1 MQIWTEILRELANF
15 SDSEV
20 THTREIVKALTY
32 IWISHD
38 CRVKA
43 NCLAGQISPAAIWT
57 ELWPRQ
63 RALGLLYKGGTQ
75 ACQEWATDNE
85 KKMGTRW
92 VRRCSLE
99 WVGSHLYERKKKKK
113 MGKQKWKNTPAEA
126 DGLSEEVAT
135 WCTNHTNLCSFPAF
149 LLDDGCSDCRERYYS
164 CLYKEDKGVLVRI
177 KHYHMASSPSENG
190 ECHPQAL
197 FLE

>member
-99 WVGSHLYERKKKKK
+99 WVGSHLYERKKKKRWGNK
-113 MGKQKWKNTPAEA
+113 NGKIHLRKQTVYQRKWQRDAPITRTFV
-126 DGLSEEVAT
+126 L
-135 WCTNHTNLCSFPAF
+135 FP
-149 LLDDGCSDCRERYYS
+149 
-164 CLYKEDKGVLVRI
+164 
-177 KHYHMASSPSENG
+177 PSY
-190 ECHPQAL
+190 
-197 FLE
+197 